1 MKGVE
6 KVTPDQLSGML
17 TQLGLSAVFLF
28 MLYKLWQ
35 RHMFMTD
42 TIIAILREQLKA
54 EREEKTG
61 VKADAG
67 D

>member
-1 MKGVE
+1 M
-6 KVTPDQLSGML
+6 TPDQLSGML

-28 MLYKLWQ
+28 MLYKLWV

-54 EREEKTG
+54 EREEKLGTAA
-61 VKADAG
+61 KED